1 MSNEA
6 TEDNPNSDKD
16 DEIYNDP
23 EETININQDDRN
35 CEELDPNS
43 TEEKMDELIH
53 NAFLQSLRTTAKKLE
68 LPVLTSTFYR
78 QHMLPACPSEIG
90 GPIDLKKSSYKKL
103 SKFLSKMME
112 DQVRPIL
119 TWVISRL
126 CLKDPS
132 P

>member
-1 MSNEA
+1 
-6 TEDNPNSDKD
+6 
-16 DEIYNDP
+16 
-23 EETININQDDRN
+23 
-35 CEELDPNS
+35 
-43 TEEKMDELIH
+43 MDELIH

-112 DQVRPIL
+112 EQVRYIL
-119 TWVISRL
+119 TLVISHIVIGGSQHLIMEKTRTL
-126 CLKDPS
+126 FKFKIF
-132 P
+132 